1 MGDRRAGKVMPL
13 FERNKKTQ
21 KDKNKASDDDD
32 SLERDVTAHEG
43 PDAAQASDEID
54 ANSVYIDI
62 ALG

>member
-1 MGDRRAGKVMPL
+1 LGDRRAGKVMPL

-21 KDKNKASDDDD
+21 KDKKSDDDD

-43 PDAAQASDEID
+43 PDAAQASDET
-54 ANSVYIDI
+54 NSVYIDI